1 MTPSR
6 SNENGALRSGPL
18 GTATIRSPMGREAH
32 QTKRPI
38 GGFFGLA
45 IEDVPTVPGSI
56 WEEWTKQFRAVST
69 FGNGRAALA
78 ALIGATAPRRV
89 WLPAYLCREASDAV
103 IAAAANFAAEVCT
116 YGLTDELDPDVGCLS
131 AQLAASDLIVVVDY
145 FGWPP
150 SQAFRDWAS
159 TRSDVVWVEDRAQAM
174 WTAEPPWAPWCTYSP
189 RKLLGVPNGGLLVGK
204 MVPTSR
210 ADLTAPPDLAIALPE
225 LMRFEDRAETENDR
239 WYAAYRGRED
249 GLADRSGPM
258 SRLTEALLRRI
269 HLGQLVAARQAN
281 YRYLLD
287 RLPRLAAWPRNG
299 ENVAP
304 FGLAIAVEDAQSLAR
319 QLAAER
325 LFCPRHWAELNSDP
339 VGFPYEHSLSRQLLT
354 LPCDHRYT
362 AEQLARLADAIDR
375 LAPNPGCVRRNL

>member
-1 MTPSR
+1 MGTPSR
-6 SNENGALRSGPL
+6 SNDGALRSGAL
-18 GTATIRSPMGREAH
+18 ATVTMRSPMAREAD

-69 FGNGRAALA
+69 FSTARAALA

-89 WLPAYLCREASDAV
+89 WLPAYLCREASEAA
-103 IAAAANFAAEVCT
+103 IAAAVNFTAEVCT
-116 YGLTDELDPDVGCLS
+116 YRLTDELDPDVDCLS
-131 AQLAASDLIVVVDY
+131 AELAASDLVVVVDY

-159 TRSDVVWVEDRAQAM
+159 SRSDVAWVEDRAHAM
-174 WTAEPPWAPWCTYSP
+174 WTAEPPWAPWCIYSP

-204 MVPTSR
+204 MVPASS
-210 ADLTAPPDLAIALPE
+210 AELPPDLAIALPE
-225 LMRFEDRAETENDR
+225 LMRFEDREQKENDR
-239 WYAAYRGRED
+239 WYAAYRARED
-249 GLADRSGPM
+249 SLADGSGPM

-269 HLGQLVAARQAN
+269 QVGQLVTARQAN

-287 RLPRLAAWPRNG
+287 RLPKLAAWPRNG

-304 FGLAIAVEDAQSLAR
+304 FGLAIAVENAQSLVR

-339 VGFPYEHSLSRQLLT
+339 VRFPYEHSLSRQLLT

-375 LAPNPGCVRRNL
+375 FAPNPGCVRRNLT

>member
-1 MTPSR
+1 MSR
-6 SNENGALRSGPL
+6 EVD
-18 GTATIRSPMGREAH
+18 
-32 QTKRPI
+32 QTNRPI

-69 FGNGRAALA
+69 FSTARAALA
-78 ALIGATAPRRV
+78 ALIGTTAPRRI
-89 WLPAYLCREASDAV
+89 WLPAYLCREASDSAV
-103 IAAAANFAAEVCT
+103 ATAVNLAAAVCT
-116 YGLTDELDPDVGCLS
+116 YGLTDELDPDVGCFS
-131 AQLAASDLIVVVDY
+131 AQLAAGDLVVVVDY
-145 FGWPP
+145 FGWLP

-159 TRSDVVWVEDRAQAM
+159 TRSDIVWVEDRAQAM
-174 WTAEPPWAPWCTYSP
+174 WTAEPPWAPWCIYSP

-204 MVPTSR
+204 TAPASG
-210 ADLTAPPDLAIALPE
+210 ADLGPSPDLAVALPE
-225 LMRFEDRAETENDR
+225 LMRFEDQAQTENDR
-239 WYAAYRGRED
+239 WYAAYRARED
-249 GLADRSGPM
+249 GLADGSGPM
-258 SRLTEALLRRI
+258 SRMTEALLRRI
-269 HLGQLVAARQAN
+269 HIEPLVAARQAN

-287 RLPRLAAWPRNG
+287 RLPALAAWPRNG

-304 FGLAIAVEDAQSLAR
+304 FGLAIAVEDAPSLAR

-339 VGFPYEHSLSRQLLT
+339 ARFTYEHGLSRQLLT

-375 LAPNPGCVRRNL
+375 LAPNPGCVRRNLR